1 MKCSHQTNNTV
12 MKFNQNPEGGKKTR
26 KILIVLKSIRYE
38 ITKLIKCGLLLCIV
52 YSVL

>member
-1 MKCSHQTNNTV
+1 
-12 MKFNQNPEGGKKTR
+12 MKFNQNPEGGEKKNRR